1 MTRKEMYA
9 AIKADEKMLEL
20 ARKEAKGKGINYTS
34 LSNDVLEKIINKVK
48 DAKKPCCKKTAPKT
62 SNNKCVDD
70 GARKAILAIA
80 KILNL
85 KNIEK
90 NF

>member
-1 MTRKEMYA
+1 MKRNELCTAVKNNPTALQEVKE
-9 AIKADEKMLEL
+9 I
-20 ARKEAKGKGINYTS
+20 
-34 LSNDVLEKIINKVK
+34 
-48 DAKKPCCKKTAPKT
+48 AKKQGVSWPNLPTEILAKAYDKAVTKHCCKKSAPKA

>member
-1 MTRKEMYA
+1 MTRKEMYT

-20 ARKEAKGKGINYTS
+20 ARKEAKGKGITYTS
-34 LSNDVLEKIINKVK
+34 LPNNVLESIINAVKV
-48 DAKKPCCKKTAPKT
+48 AKQPCCKKVT
-62 SNNKCVDD
+62 SKSNKCVDE